1 MNRIRPEMGLAAT
14 RSGGSRTAP
23 RERSSLADEA
33 WALLREL
40 LFAERRRF
48 FDAASEFELHPAQAG
63 ALMQLDQEAGSP
75 MHEIA
80 AHLACD
86 SSNVTGIVDRLE
98 ARGLVRRRAGERD
111 RRVKYIVPTAL
122 GLEVRDAMR
131 ARMARAPAALGRLPR
146 DEPRPRR
153 DALPRVLA
161 GYPPAGAFTPRGSL
175 MIARS
180 ASTWPWKASR
190 PVSVRRT
197 RTRRPRPLVGRRL
210 LT

>member
-1 MNRIRPEMGLAAT
+1 MRLAAT
-14 RSGGSRTAP
+14 RSGGSTAAP
-23 RERSSLADEA
+23 PERSSPADEA

-48 FDAASEFELHPAQAG
+48 FDTASEFELHPAQAG
-63 ALMQLDQEAGSP
+63 ALMQLDQESGSP

-111 RRVKYIVPTAL
+111 RRVKFIVPTPL

-131 ARMARAPAALGRLPR
+131 ARMARAPAAIERLSPK
-146 DEPRPRR
+146 EQ
-153 DALPRVLA
+153 
-161 GYPPAGAFTPRGSL
+161 
-175 MIARS
+175 
-180 ASTWPWKASR
+180 
-190 PVSVRRT
+190 
-197 RTRRPRPLVGRRL
+197 RL
-210 LT
+210 LRDLLARAARGPHEGELH

>member
-1 MNRIRPEMGLAAT
+1 M
-14 RSGGSRTAP
+14 TASA
-23 RERSSLADEA
+23 ERSSPADEA

-48 FDAASEFELHPAQAG
+48 LDAASEFELHPAQAG
-63 ALMQLDQEAGSP
+63 ALMQLDQESGSP

-111 RRVKYIVPTAL
+111 RRVKYIVPTPL

-131 ARMARAPAALGRLPR
+131 ELMARPPAAIERLSAEEQRQLR
-146 DEPRPRR
+146 DLLARAAR
-153 DALPRVLA
+153 DPCSS
-161 GYPPAGAFTPRGSL
+161 GHQ
-175 MIARS
+175 
-180 ASTWPWKASR
+180 
-190 PVSVRRT
+190 
-197 RTRRPRPLVGRRL
+197 
-210 LT
+210 

>member
-1 MNRIRPEMGLAAT
+1 MGLAAT
-14 RSGGSRTAP
+14 RSGGSVTAP
-23 RERSSLADEA
+23 TDRGSLADEA

-48 FDAASEFELHPAQAG
+48 LDTASEFELHPAQAG
-63 ALMQLDQEAGSP
+63 ALMQLDRESGSP

-111 RRVKYIVPTAL
+111 RRVKFIVATPL

-131 ARMARAPAALGRLPR
+131 ARMARAPAAIERLSP
-146 DEPRPRR
+146 EEQ
-153 DALPRVLA
+153 
-161 GYPPAGAFTPRGSL
+161 
-175 MIARS
+175 
-180 ASTWPWKASR
+180 
-190 PVSVRRT
+190 
-197 RTRRPRPLVGRRL
+197 RL
-210 LT
+210 LRDLLARAAGRPHGGGLQ

>member
-1 MNRIRPEMGLAAT
+1 VT
-14 RSGGSRTAP
+14 GSAEP
-23 RERSSLADEA
+23 SSHADEA

-48 FDAASEFELHPAQAG
+48 LDTASEFELHPAQAG

-80 AHLACD
+80 THLACD

-131 ARMARAPAALGRLPR
+131 ARMARAPAAIERLSPEDQRLLRDLLARAARGPR
-146 DEPRPRR
+146 DGELR
-153 DALPRVLA
+153 
-161 GYPPAGAFTPRGSL
+161 
-175 MIARS
+175 
-180 ASTWPWKASR
+180 
-190 PVSVRRT
+190 
-197 RTRRPRPLVGRRL
+197 
-210 LT
+210 